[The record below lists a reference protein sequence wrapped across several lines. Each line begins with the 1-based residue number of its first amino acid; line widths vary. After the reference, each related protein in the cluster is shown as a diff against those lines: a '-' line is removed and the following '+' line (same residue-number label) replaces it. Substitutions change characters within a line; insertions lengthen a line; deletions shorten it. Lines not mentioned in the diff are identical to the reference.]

1 LAKTPWRA
9 RRVIAIPSGKTFGSC
24 RQRPAGTACATH
36 CVHAPGLPEFF
47 MQTLLVS
54 TAAVAIAEIGDKTQL
69 LSLILAAKYRRPW
82 PIVIGI
88 FVATLANHALAGAA
102 GAVVAQWFSPQ
113 TLRWIVAAS
122 FFAVALWTLKPDAA
136 DEGGAERGSSHG
148 VLVATLI
155 AFFIAEMG
163 DKTQV
168 ATVVLAA
175 QYHPLWQVVAGTT
188 IGMLLANVP
197 VVWLGARFATRLPL
211 KAARMAAAALF
222 AGLGLWIVSG

>member
-1 LAKTPWRA
+1 
-9 RRVIAIPSGKTFGSC
+9 
-24 RQRPAGTACATH
+24 
-36 CVHAPGLPEFF
+36 

-82 PIVIGI
+82 PICLGI
-88 FVATLANHALAGAA
+88 FAATLVNHALAGSV
-102 GAVVAQWFSPQ
+102 GALVSAWLSPE
-113 TLRWIVAAS
+113 TLKWIVAAS
-122 FFAVALWTLKPDAA
+122 FFAVAAWTLIPDKM
-136 DEGGAERGSSHG
+136 DEDGAGPGTGRG

-155 AFFIAEMG
+155 AFFLAEMG

-197 VVWLGARFATRLPL
+197 VVWLGARFAQKLPL
-211 KAARMAAAALF
+211 KAARISAALLF
-222 AGLGLWIVSG
+222 AALGVWILLR

>member
-1 LAKTPWRA
+1 
-9 RRVIAIPSGKTFGSC
+9 
-24 RQRPAGTACATH
+24 
-36 CVHAPGLPEFF
+36 

-88 FVATLANHALAGAA
+88 FIATLANHALAGAV

-136 DEGGAERGSSHG
+136 DEEGAERGSTHG

-155 AFFIAEMG
+155 AFFLAEMG

-197 VVWLGARFATRLPL
+197 VVWLGTRFASRLPL
-211 KAARMAAAALF
+211 KAARIGAALLF
-222 AGLGLWIVSG
+222 AALGAWILLL